1 MALYYKCL
9 AICLVSPSSVVRTQA
24 VKDLCNIGKTLG
36 GVQVV
41 TSVFQEMVNIMSIKN
56 VTMDRI
62 DSGQGGDLGASDSV
76 HVASVLA
83 SVSGRD
89 SNRILWKGL
98 SKNTRM
104 RTCTKQRGQKIQR
117 IEHQLNHQ
125 YMLIGTS
132 HKIPFKNPSSPSIQL
147 IKYAEKYLHT
157 YFRFWT

>member
-1 MALYYKCL
+1 MAPYYKCL
-9 AICLVSPSSVVRTQA
+9 AICLVSPSSVVRSQA

-89 SNRILWKGL
+89 G
-98 SKNTRM
+98 SKIFCYSLERF
-104 RTCTKQRGQKIQR
+104 
-117 IEHQLNHQ
+117 IEKH
-125 YMLIGTS
+125 
-132 HKIPFKNPSSPSIQL
+132 
-147 IKYAEKYLHT
+147 
-157 YFRFWT
+157 